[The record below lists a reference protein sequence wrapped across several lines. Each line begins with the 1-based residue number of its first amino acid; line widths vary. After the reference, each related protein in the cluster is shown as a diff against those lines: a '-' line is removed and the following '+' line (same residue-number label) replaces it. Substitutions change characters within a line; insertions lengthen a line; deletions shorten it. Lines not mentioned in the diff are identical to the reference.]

1 MPINS
6 SLQPW
11 IPASAP
17 PSHSGLGSMLQAH
30 TQASIASVSGAS
42 VSRARSRNNR
52 RRQRQSTPS
61 LTTRPNVPCI
71 GSSGTSARPNTASGR
86 KSRTATSS
94 ILGVGEQQNIVC
106 AVAESRSVTPSVGI
120 AFVNV
125 SLGEVVL
132 SQICDNQSY
141 VRTIHKLQIAS
152 PSRIVF
158 VSTACPPM
166 GQSVLYALV
175 RELVSEAHCDSFD
188 RSAWS
193 EHSGLDYIQT
203 LAFPADVGPVKVA
216 LQGKYYAICSLAAV
230 STCLYL
236 WFWELKLGTN

>member
-1 MPINS
+1 MSIHS
-6 SLQPW
+6 SLEPW
-11 IPASAP
+11 VLTSARP
-17 PSHSGLGSMLQAH
+17 PHLGSETMLQAN
-30 TQASIASVSGAS
+30 TEASVASASGP
-42 VSRARSRNNR
+42 RRNNTR
-52 RRQRQSTPS
+52 RRQRQPTPS
-61 LTTRPNVPCI
+61 LSSTRPNLPCI
-71 GSSGTSARPNTASGR
+71 SSSGASARPNTASGR

-94 ILGVGEQQNIVC
+94 ILGMGEQQNIVC
-106 AVAESRSVTPSVGI
+106 AVTESRGVTPSVGV

-125 SLGEVVL
+125 SLGEVIL

-166 GQSVLYALV
+166 GHSVLYALV
-175 RELVSEAHCDSFD
+175 QELVSEAHCDSFD

-203 LAFPADVGPVKVA
+203 LAFPADVAPVKVA

-230 STCLYL
+230 SICLIL
-236 WFWELKLGTN
+236 TLGTNAS